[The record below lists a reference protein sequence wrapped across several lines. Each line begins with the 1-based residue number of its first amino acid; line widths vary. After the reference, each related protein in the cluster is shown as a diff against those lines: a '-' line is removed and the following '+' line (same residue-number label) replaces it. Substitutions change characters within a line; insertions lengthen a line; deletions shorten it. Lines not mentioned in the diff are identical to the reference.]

1 MEQACPWWQEE
12 VHNAMYARRLIKP
25 DSFSAAGLDSLRQH
39 HGDECRRRA
48 RHIAVLFG
56 GTYGLILAVV
66 AAFRPLHP
74 STVALI
80 FPIGLALAGILSF
93 ACAKRRAYEP
103 AGSEELATV
112 LRLAEQEDVC
122 AIGPL
127 LEELGHM
134 DFDRHALVMRA
145 LTRLLPRLQQEDED
159 LLSPDQR
166 ACLHAALREATD
178 ATSGAYNVE
187 FAVAAL
193 ATLRHVGDHHDLR
206 LAQRLAKDAG
216 HGVTDARIRRAAAEC
231 VEGLQDRFLRMRHAG
246 VLLRPAEAPAD
257 TLLRPVENNTPPEQL
272 LRPRP

>member
-1 MEQACPWWQEE
+1 MA
-12 VHNAMYARRLIKP
+12 
-25 DSFSAAGLDSLRQH
+25 LDSLRQH
-39 HGDECRRRA
+39 NGNEYRRQA
-48 RHIAVLFG
+48 RLIAILFG

-66 AAFRPLHP
+66 AVFRPLHP

-80 FPIGLALAGILSF
+80 FPIGLALTGILSF

-103 AGSEELATV
+103 ADSEELAAV

-134 DFDRHALVMRA
+134 DFHRHALVMRA

-166 ACLHAALREATD
+166 SCLRMALREAAD

-193 ATLRHVGDHHDLR
+193 AALRQVGDHHDLR
-206 LAQRLAKDAG
+206 LAKRLAKDG
-216 HGVTDARIRRAAAEC
+216 GRGVTDARIRRAAAKCAE
-231 VEGLQDRFLRMRHAG
+231 VLQDRFLQMRHAG
-246 VLLRPAEAPAD
+246 VLLRPAKLPAD